1 MSENDPRWI
10 VTVIYRSDQGE
21 LDNVFLIE
29 ELSELQSIIERG
41 PDWNALDKIEI
52 RLNPRRQNY
61 DVTLEGVEAAFEAF
75 NASPKG

>member
-1 MSENDPRWI
+1 MRDNDPRWI
-10 VTVIYRSDQGE
+10 ATVIYRSDQGD

-29 ELSELQSIIERG
+29 ELSEIQSIVERG

-61 DVTLEGVEAAFEAF
+61 DVTLEGVEAAFKAF
-75 NASPKG
+75 NAKR